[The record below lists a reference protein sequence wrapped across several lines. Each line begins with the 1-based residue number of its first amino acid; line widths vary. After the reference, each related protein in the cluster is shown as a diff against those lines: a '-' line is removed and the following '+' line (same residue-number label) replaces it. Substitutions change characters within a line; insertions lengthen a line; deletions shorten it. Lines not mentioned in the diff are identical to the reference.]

1 MHYLYDGGR
10 WARMIGSDMDQLTM
24 KRDRLLME
32 LSAINER
39 IEEEEAKVMH
49 DVLREW
55 TIEEIDEAKER
66 AKEDKL

>member
-1 MHYLYDGGR
+1 
-10 WARMIGSDMDQLTM
+10 MDQLTM

-32 LSAINER
+32 LSAVNEQ
-39 IEEEEAKVMH
+39 IEQEENKVMN

-66 AKEDKL
+66 AIKEAELCG